1 MSRDF
6 IFLRGESMENQVTN
20 YKCPA
25 CTGPIHFDSSSG
37 KMVCDYC
44 DSVFE
49 VSEIEELYKDEN
61 AAAAAATAQ
70 AGEQPE
76 DEWSFD
82 NELIDEASGVK
93 AYNCPSCGAQLICDE
108 TTAATS
114 CPYCGNPTII
124 PASLS
129 GALKP
134 ELIIPFKLDKEA
146 AKKALREHFRGKKLL
161 PALFAEENRLEEIK
175 GVYVP
180 FWFFDAEA
188 RAEAEFSG
196 TKVRTWSDRD
206 YNYTETRFYALE
218 RCGRANFDN
227 IPVDAS
233 EKMSDE
239 LMQSLEPFDY
249 SQAVEFKTSYLSG
262 YFADRYDV
270 PAENCAETANTRV
283 RESSMELLRSTTG
296 GYLSVTQRSGRVR
309 VSNGK
314 AKYALLPVWLLN
326 TTWNGEKF
334 LFAMNGQ
341 NGKFIGDLPVD
352 KKTAW
357 KYRLLYGGGIALL
370 LTAAEFLLKIF

>member
-61 AAAAAATAQ
+61 AAAAAAAAH
-70 AGEQPE
+70 AGEQPK

-82 NELIDEASGVK
+82 NELISESSGVK
-93 AYNCPSCGAQLICDE
+93 AYNCPSCGAELICDE

-146 AKKALREHFRGKKLL
+146 AKKALREHFKGKRLL
-161 PALFAEENRLEEIK
+161 PALFTEGNRLDEIK

-196 TKVRTWSDRD
+196 TKIRTWSDRD

-270 PAENCAETANTRV
+270 SAEHCVETANTRV
-283 RESSMELLRSTTG
+283 RESSMKLLSSTTG

-309 VSNGK
+309 VTNGK

-341 NGKFIGDLPVD
+341 TGKFIGNLPVD
-352 KKTAW
+352 KKNAW
-357 KYRLLYGGGIALL
+357 KFRLLYGGGIALL

>member
-1 MSRDF
+1 
-6 IFLRGESMENQVTN
+6 MENQVTN

-25 CTGPIHFDSSSG
+25 CTGPIHFDSQSG

-61 AAAAAATAQ
+61 AAASAAAAHTQ
-70 AGEQPE
+70 EEPQN
-76 DEWSFD
+76 EWSFD
-82 NELIDEASGVK
+82 SSEFNEASGMK
-93 AYNCPSCGAQLICDE
+93 AYNCPSCAAQLICDE

-134 ELIIPFKLDKEA
+134 ELIIPFKIDKES
-146 AKKALREHFRGKKLL
+146 AKRALHEHFKGKKLL
-161 PALFAEENRLEEIK
+161 PTLFISDNRLDEIK

-196 TKVRTWSDRD
+196 TKVRTWSDRE
-206 YNYTETRFYALE
+206 YNYTETRFFNLE

-233 EKMSDE
+233 KKMSDE

-249 SQAVEFKTSYLSG
+249 SQAVAFQTSYLSG

-270 PAENCAETANTRV
+270 PPESCVETANSRV
-283 RESSMELLRSTTG
+283 KESSMELLRTTTG
-296 GYLSVTQRSGRVR
+296 GYLSVMQKNGRVR

-341 NGKFIGDLPVD
+341 TGKFIGDLPVD
-352 KKTAW
+352 KKAAW

-370 LTAAEFLLKIF
+370 LTAAEFLMKTF

>member
-1 MSRDF
+1 
-6 IFLRGESMENQVTN
+6 MENQVTN

-25 CTGPIHFDSSSG
+25 CTGPIHYDSGSG

-61 AAAAAATAQ
+61 AAAAAAA
-70 AGEQPE
+70 QPE
-76 DEWSFD
+76 EEPKDEWSFD
-82 NELIDEASGVK
+82 NELIGEASGVK

-124 PASLS
+124 PATLA

-134 ELIIPFKLDKEA
+134 DLIIPFKLDKEA
-146 AKKALREHFRGKKLL
+146 AKSAMREHFKGKKLL
-161 PALFAEENRLEEIK
+161 PVLFAEGNRLEEIK

-196 TKVRTWSDRD
+196 TKLRTWSDRE

-218 RCGRANFDN
+218 RCARANFDN
-227 IPVDAS
+227 IPVDGS

-270 PAENCAETANTRV
+270 TPEHCVETANSRV
-283 RESSMELLRSTTG
+283 RESAMELLRSTTG
-296 GYLSVTQRSGRVR
+296 GYLSVVQRSGRVR

-314 AKYALLPVWLLN
+314 AKYALLPVWILN
-326 TTWNGEKF
+326 TTWNGQKF
-334 LFAMNGQ
+334 MFAMNGQ
-341 NGKFIGDLPVD
+341 TGKFIGDLPID
-352 KKTAW
+352 KKSAW

-370 LTAAEFLLKIF
+370 LTAAEFLMKLF

>member
-1 MSRDF
+1 
-6 IFLRGESMENQVTN
+6 MENQVTN

-61 AAAAAATAQ
+61 AAAAAH

-82 NELIDEASGVK
+82 NELMDEASGVK

-146 AKKALREHFRGKKLL
+146 AKEALREHFRGKKLL
-161 PALFAEENRLEEIK
+161 PALFAEENRLDEIK

-196 TKVRTWSDRD
+196 TKIRTWSDRD

-218 RCGRANFDN
+218 RCGRAIFDN

-270 PAENCAETANTRV
+270 PPENCVETANNRV
-283 RESSMELLRSTTG
+283 RESSMDLLRSTTG

-309 VSNGK
+309 VTNGK

-341 NGKFIGDLPVD
+341 TGKFIGNLPVD
-352 KKTAW
+352 KKNAW
-357 KYRLLYGGGIALL
+357 KFRLLYGGGIALL